1 MATVEY
7 GAVFEFSQR
16 MLDEDAFGMKMVEI
30 AIKHSFENTKSLH
43 FPDFDG
49 TYTIKD
55 LGIQTLTAI
64 KSYDGND
71 VPDDIGQQ
79 YILWSIGQ
87 NDEWTMPDGYFEY
100 PYEIRKFGWV
110 AIVDKEL
117 VK

>member
-7 GAVFEFSQR
+7 GAIIEISQKII
-16 MLDEDAFGMKMVEI
+16 DEDVFGMKFVEI
-30 AIKHSFENTKSLH
+30 AIEHSFNSAKLSH

-49 TYTIKD
+49 TYTIRD
-55 LGIQTLTAI
+55 LGIQTLSAI

-87 NDEWTMPDGYFEY
+87 NEEWTMPEGYFEH
-100 PYEIRKFGWV
+100 PYQIHKFGWI
-110 AIVDKEL
+110 ATIDKEL